1 MIGAITNPAQ
11 QPFLATGNG
20 NGNKMNLKV
29 EILENLLK
37 ASGDGNS
44 AKINSLR
51 QAIQRSKTD
60 MAESL
65 ADSLDLLRQV
75 FQSEMTEEIKQ
86 VIDRHLRTT
95 FAPAFENLKRNGH
108 SDISRDCINE
118 LCLNILNGAKEPFV
132 AKPDPSV
139 KTCIPSGSLLK
150 RRKDNVDD
158 DRKYESDENES
169 DTSMASFSTNRTN
182 TGRDL
187 GNLSDSQRP
196 KKRGR
201 PRKVN
206 VDTGRCGTPILKGTT
221 PVSFLEVCKWNPDRI
236 TPEVK
241 FVLGSKVSKLLNMGH
256 RGHIFVKYPRVFRYV
271 CDDEDKTWLFDRNI
285 STRMSGKVFFVVLE
299 DALEIATL
307 ENAPLNIQSEFYRY
321 AFHVPERVMLK
332 MKKLMFKPFESLK
345 TRVAQT
351 ASPMQMSPLSMN
363 SINRPFPTTPN
374 LNLNLSSMINMI
386 QPQSVNPAG
395 ANISR
400 LIEDDKSFPFN

>member
-1 MIGAITNPAQ
+1 MIGGVSNPAELA
-11 QPFLATGNG
+11 FLTAGNG

-29 EILENLLK
+29 EILENLLR

-65 ADSLDLLRQV
+65 SDSLDLLRQV
-75 FQSEMTEEIKQ
+75 FQNEMTEEIKQ

-108 SDISRDCINE
+108 EHISRDCINE
-118 LCLNILNGAKEPFV
+118 LCLNILNGAKEPFIS
-132 AKPDPSV
+132 KIESDV
-139 KTCIPSGSLLK
+139 KTCVPSGTLLK
-150 RRKDNVDD
+150 RRKENVDE
-158 DRKYESDENES
+158 DRKTYESDDNES

-182 TGRDL
+182 NGRDTTTF
-187 GNLSDSQRP
+187 SDRP

-206 VDTGRCGTPILKGTT
+206 VDTGRCGTPVMKGTT
-221 PVSFLEVCKWNPDRI
+221 PVSFAEVCKWNPDRI
-236 TPEVK
+236 TPDVK
-241 FVLGSKVSKLLNMGH
+241 FILGSKVSKLLNMGH
-256 RGHIFVKYPRVFRYV
+256 RGHIFVKYPRMFRYV
-271 CDDEDKTWLFDRNI
+271 CDDEDKAWLFDRNI

-299 DALEIATL
+299 DALEIAVQ
-307 ENAPLNIQSEFYRY
+307 ENAPANIQSEFYRY
-321 AFHVPERVMLK
+321 VFHVPERVMLK

-351 ASPMQMSPLSMN
+351 ASPMQTSPLSMN
-363 SINRPFPTTPN
+363 RSFSNTPN
-374 LNLNLSSMINMI
+374 LANINLNNMMNVI
-386 QPQSVNPAG
+386 QQQPNALPTASVP
-395 ANISR
+395 R
-400 LIEDDKSFPFN
+400 LMDDDKGFPFN